1 MTDLLQFDTFE
12 LSLTIMN
19 LVVILVILTIAR
31 IVAGFIFG
39 TSSLKEL
46 TEKDNPAFGIVVA
59 GMLTGIGIMLTG
71 VSSGDFGWSYLHELG
86 LVVSHGILGIGL
98 MWIAFKVFDH
108 FSMPHLD
115 SKAEVLNM
123 NTSVAVIVASNMIA
137 TGIII
142 RAVMMWADGHS
153 YSGIL
158 IILLAYLLS
167 QVILTVVSRIRVSY
181 YERKAQGSTFVQAM
195 QEKNM
200 ALALRF
206 AGFRIGVALAMTTA
220 SGIVVFNGQ
229 ALVEHISLWWGV
241 ALAMVLIFTLITSLL
256 QKAIFPSVDLAD
268 EVHAQ
273 QNIAVATLQIAL
285 YCSVGLVLIGLV

>member
-12 LSLTIMN
+12 LSLTLMN
-19 LVVILVILTIAR
+19 LVVILVILTITR
-31 IVAGFIFG
+31 IVAGFVFG
-39 TSSLKEL
+39 TSALKEL

-86 LVVSHGILGIGL
+86 LIISHGILGIGL
-98 MWIAFKVFDH
+98 MWVAFKVFDH
-108 FSMPHLD
+108 FSMPQLD
-115 SKAEVLNM
+115 SKAEILNM
-123 NTSVAVIVASNMIA
+123 NTSVAVIVAGNMIA

-142 RAVMMWADGHS
+142 RAVMMWSDGHS

-167 QVILTVVSRIRVSY
+167 QVILTVVSRIRVAY
-181 YERKAQGSTFVQAM
+181 YERQTKGAKFADAM
-195 QEKNM
+195 QAKNM

-241 ALAMVLIFTLITSLL
+241 ALIMVIVFTLLTSLL
-256 QKAIFPSVDLAD
+256 QKAIFPAVDIAE

-273 QNIAVATLQIAL
+273 QNIAVAALQIAL